1 MVLLLLLLL
10 LLPLRTTAIRT
21 TRMSQQPAQ
30 PQTAAASAVQAY
42 TLITFDVDG
51 TLVHST
57 SSRGATGEPSAHSRA
72 FSHAVGTVLGAGGST
87 PSQQQPIPPVAQL
100 LPREQV
106 SGSTDGLI
114 LLRLARA
121 SALQVPV
128 EQSLPQLDALMESMY
143 HYMAALPD
151 EQVAR
156 GVEPLPGVMETL
168 RHLAALRED
177 PAGNNDDD
185 DGDDDDNTAATTTAG
200 VLCGLVTGN
209 VEGVARRKMRATGI
223 LQTGALAPAAPEQQR
238 RVWVGSEDLGFLGGF
253 GSDFCSGAVDD
264 PARNHLDRA
273 EQIGIAVR
281 RCRALLQV
289 APSSSG
295 NPKKTKNRV
304 LTRVVHVGGAPS
316 NVLAAKAYAE
326 QQHAEKSGVVVGMV
340 ATATGRYTAS
350 ELREHAGES
359 VPGKWECV
367 VLEDGMADPLAFL
380 EACGV
385 AIRQR

>member
-1 MVLLLLLLL
+1 MW
-10 LLPLRTTAIRT
+10 TAH
-21 TRMSQQPAQ
+21 
-30 PQTAAASAVQAY
+30 
-42 TLITFDVDG
+42 
-51 TLVHST
+51 LVHST
-57 SSRGATGEPSAHSRA
+57 SSQGKAGEPSAHSRA
-72 FSHAVGTVLGAGGST
+72 FSHAVGTVLGGGST
-87 PSQQQPIPPVAQL
+87 SSSSAQQQQQPIAIPPVAQL

-121 SALQVPV
+121 SALQVPPH
-128 EQSLPQLDALMESMY
+128 ESLRQLDAMMESMY
-143 HYMAALPD
+143 HYIAALPD

-156 GVEPLPGVMETL
+156 GVEPLPGVLETL
-168 RHLAALRED
+168 RHLAALRDCAEEED
-177 PAGNNDDD
+177 RGADAGRDDD
-185 DGDDDDNTAATTTAG
+185 PTAATATATDG

-223 LQTGALAPAAPEQQR
+223 LQTGALAPAAPEQ
-238 RVWVGSEDLGFLGGF
+238 RVWVGSEHLGFLGGF

-289 APSSSG
+289 ASSSSG
-295 NPKKTKNRV
+295 NPKKKNRV
-304 LTRVVHVGGAPS
+304 LTRVVHVGDAPS
-316 NVLAAKAYAE
+316 DVLAAKAYAE
-326 QQHAEKSGVVVGMV
+326 QQHAANSGVVVGMV

-380 EACGV
+380 KACGV
-385 AIRQR
+385 AIHQQ